1 MARIRTVKPEFFRH
15 EALYEAEK
23 ACGLPLR
30 LAFAGLWT
38 ACDREGRFVWKPRAL
53 KLDALP
59 YDDVDFATVLDALA
73 AHGFIVKYETGGASY
88 GHIPSWAKHQH
99 VNQRECASLI
109 PAPDGPASESPA
121 PDGTDARTCTH
132 LPAPVVSRGEG
143 EGKGREEE
151 KESEGKGEAA
161 PAQIPRDQARVAS
174 EQRPHATRWPK
185 NAVVAEQWLRLGEAA
200 RARHGLAP
208 LDLRLEAEKFANYWA
223 ARERDAVRADWQKT
237 WLNWILKADTHGR
250 GASASTGKSS
260 HPFGVFG
267 ALLEAERG
275 RAPGDAHGGVRSDNR
290 AGAVEG
296 DAGAGGHLETSGAA
310 QRDLRAAARSP

>member
-15 EALYEAEK
+15 EQLFEAEK

-59 YDDVDFATVLDALA
+59 YDDVDFAAVLDALA
-73 AHGFIVKYETGGASY
+73 AHGFIVKYEAGGSTY
-88 GHIPSWAKHQH
+88 GHIPSWSKHQH
-99 VNQRECASLI
+99 VNQRESPSVI
-109 PAPDGPASESPA
+109 PAPDGAA
-121 PDGTDARTCTH
+121 PDDTDARMCTH

-143 EGKGREEE
+143 KGKGREEE
-151 KESEGKGEAA
+151 REMEGKGEERAA
-161 PAQIPRDQARVAS
+161 RDAPPPGCEARVAP
-174 EQRPHATRWPK
+174 EQKPHATRWPK

-200 RARHGLAP
+200 RQRHGLAP

-237 WLNWILKADTHGR
+237 WINWVLKAETHGR
-250 GASASTGKSS
+250 SASIHGKSS

-275 RAPGDAHGGVRSDNR
+275 GERGRAYGGARSGELARAPDDK
-290 AGAVEG
+290 
-296 DAGAGGHLETSGAA
+296 AGAGRHLETPGEA
-310 QRDLRAAARSP
+310 QRHLRTAARSP